1 MKKLYTSFHRA
12 NLIPSGERNA
22 DRPIMKTEKE
32 AE

>member
-22 DRPIMKTEKE
+22 DRPIIKTEKE